1 MLELEI
7 PATEQWDEKNQEF
20 VYSEKQTL
28 CLAHS
33 LISLSKWE
41 SKWHKPYLSSR
52 NLTKEEAIDYVRCM
66 TINKVKD
73 DRVYYLITPKMFE
86 KINDYISDPM
96 SATYFNNKQER
107 GSNQKI
113 VSELIYYWM
122 ISLGIPF
129 ECEKWH
135 LNRLMALIKVCQRKS
150 GGGHKM
156 SASDINARNAAINKA
171 RRAKMGSKG

>member
-28 CLAHS
+28 CLEHS

-41 SKWHKPYLSSR
+41 SKWHKPYLSSKELSR
-52 NLTKEEAIDYVRCM
+52 EEALDYVRCM
-66 TINKVKD
+66 TVNKVKD
-73 DRVYYLITPKMFE
+73 DKVYEFITPEMF
-86 KINDYISDPM
+86 KQINDYISDPM
-96 SATYFNNKQER
+96 SATFFNNKQER

-113 VSELIYYWM
+113 ISELIYYWM

-150 GGGHKM
+150 GGGKKM
-156 SASDINARNAAINKA
+156 STSDLNARNAAINKA

>member
-28 CLAHS
+28 CLEHS

-96 SATYFNNKQER
+96 SGLFKHIKCATVKFDLLLNF
-107 GSNQKI
+107 GS
-113 VSELIYYWM
+113 WCH
-122 ISLGIPF
+122 SLGGIHP
-129 ECEKWH
+129 
-135 LNRLMALIKVCQRKS
+135 LL
-150 GGGHKM
+150 
-156 SASDINARNAAINKA
+156 AINIA
-171 RRAKMGSKG
+171 IVN